1 VTADTAGVGRRGLR
15 RGAALLLAVSAGL
28 PLACGSSST
37 QGTNG
42 REIRDV
48 DPTAIPAT
56 VVDLN
61 VVHENIR
68 STIVK
73 GVDTYLAAT
82 GLVSLRKDN
91 VVQAT
96 LQISDFT
103 SAADDSSLKFRQSL
117 VAQVGGSAPT
127 LVRVGSDSVYVT
139 SATKQRVYIWFR
151 PRRFFVLLVRN
162 DYGTPRSLLRALLGL
177 PL

>member
-1 VTADTAGVGRRGLR
+1 MGLRAPNGRNVQLSRRDPALRGRLPHRCRAVIADNAGVRRRSLR

-28 PLACGSSST
+28 PLACGSSSA

-68 STIVK
+68 STVVK
-73 GVDTYLAAT
+73 GVDTYLAA
-82 GLVSLRKDN
+82 
-91 VVQAT
+91 
-96 LQISDFT
+96 
-103 SAADDSSLKFRQSL
+103 
-117 VAQVGGSAPT
+117 
-127 LVRVGSDSVYVT
+127 
-139 SATKQRVYIWFR
+139 
-151 PRRFFVLLVRN
+151 
-162 DYGTPRSLLRALLGL
+162 
-177 PL
+177 